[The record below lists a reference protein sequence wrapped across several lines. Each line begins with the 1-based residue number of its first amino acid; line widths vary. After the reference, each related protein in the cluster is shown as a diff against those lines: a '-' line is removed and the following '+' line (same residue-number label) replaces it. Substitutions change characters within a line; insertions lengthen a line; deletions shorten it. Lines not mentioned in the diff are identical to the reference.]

1 MRTSLKWFAYIMA
14 RYEIIKLWERTGTS
28 RNSKPNIMYYYTQRI
43 TITDEEFNSLNSMP
57 SGALAT
63 RSGWTERG
71 TLYKSILQWE
81 RVSNNPVYCYSYGG
95 TNRPPT
101 NLLANANLVDF
112 INTDS
117 YEFVAVPSGDLYIDI
132 ATDEDFTK
140 LVAENVLN
148 TQGGGTATA
157 PAYMRYCLNTI
168 RNPDTGYIR
177 RGILVYREST
187 GDLYALHLNF
197 GSPDGGGI
205 NYYQLGINGLDAPL
219 TGTVKQY
226 LLELEPYVPETDPYA
241 PGGYSDTSPG
251 NGTFD
256 LTSDTIA
263 VPNLPTLSA
272 TNAGLVTV
280 YIPTG
285 PQLNTFAS
293 LLFGRT
299 FLDAFLNAVTTLFVD
314 PLEAVIGLSII
325 PVAPSLDTAK
335 QVTVAFIGLT
345 TPDGPLMMQPA
356 ASQYVEVN
364 CGTIHVD
371 EYSGSALD
379 YAPYSKFH
387 IYLPYIGTRELS
399 TDEIRNKDLKVV
411 YHIDIVSGSCVAL
424 LEVDGSVLYQF
435 AGNCAT
441 PIPINGRDFS
451 RMVTAGIQLAAA
463 FAGGSAG
470 AGVGS
475 VAAGNIKKPAD
486 YISTNSS
493 FKTLVKTLDSEEGVM
508 PTANKTAGTGID
520 AEHLVSA
527 TAGVVSGM
535 KPHIQHASGI
545 GGSAG
550 MLGVQKPYLI
560 AEIPRQSLAKDYNKF
575 VGYPS
580 NITSVLGELSGF
592 TQIEMIHLKG
602 IPCTETELSEI
613 DKMLKSG
620 VIL

>member
-1 MRTSLKWFAYIMA
+1 MA
-14 RYEIIKLWERTGTS
+14 TY
-28 RNSKPNIMYYYTQRI
+28 
-43 TITDEEFNSLNSMP
+43 TITDYELKLLLFNVGEPFGYVPVCVCNIKDNWASDLIQ
-57 SGALAT
+57 AD
-63 RSGWTERG
+63 
-71 TLYKSILQWE
+71 SI
-81 RVSNNPVYCYSYGG
+81 
-95 TNRPPT
+95 
-101 NLLANANLVDF
+101 LANAGILTDILNFLDSVPCIASLGGTQSQFNDSVF
-112 INTDS
+112 YGVQYPINSDNSPVYLTVYTS
-117 YEFVAVPSGDLYIDI
+117 GGAYTSVRLELKHRTIGTITAVNS
-132 ATDEDFTK
+132 
-140 LVAENVLN
+140 NVLE
-148 TQGGGTATA
+148 GRAKPMVLMADDSG
-157 PAYMRYCLNTI
+157 
-168 RNPDTGYIR
+168 
-177 RGILVYREST
+177 VYRT
-187 GDLYALHLNF
+187 
-197 GSPDGGGI
+197 GGGI
-205 NYYQLGINGLDAPL
+205 SPDFDAFNSSYSSYEHFASNNGLPYGISSGYSLHSTSDVTAPFIQKIPWADFDYK
-219 TGTVKQY
+219 T
-226 LLELEPYVPETDPYA
+226 PDVPSTDPYS
-241 PGGYSDTSPG
+241 PGGISGPSSG
-251 NGTFD
+251 SGTFD
-256 LTSDTIA
+256 LTSDTISI
-263 VPNLPTLSA
+263 PGLPTLSA

-280 YIPTG
+280 YVPTST
-285 PQLNTFAS
+285 QLNTFAS

-325 PVAPSLDTAK
+325 PVSPTLATSK

-399 TDEIRNKDLKVV
+399 TDEIRNKDLRVV

-475 VAAGNIKKPAD
+475 VAAGNIRKPAD

-508 PTANKTAGTGID
+508 PTANKTAGTGVD

-527 TAGVVSGM
+527 TAGVVAGM

-560 AEIPRQSLAKDYNKF
+560 AEIPRQSLAQDYNKF

-580 NITSVLGELSGF
+580 NITSVLGDLSGF